1 MSERT
6 FLPERQAR
14 VRSIKTTVRRRVSRQ
29 KYSSALNHQCTA
41 VVYSNI
47 VCTIACLKKYL
58 RPFNPPFLRYPVSL
72 KTSTERQKR
81 KPSLAPPGS
90 FYSECSGD
98 AEKRDEAG
106 NDWQPL

>member
-41 VVYSNI
+41 VVYSNSMYS
-47 VCTIACLKKYL
+47 VSKKNYLWPSNPLK
-58 RPFNPPFLRYPVSL
+58 
-72 KTSTERQKR
+72 
-81 KPSLAPPGS
+81 
-90 FYSECSGD
+90 
-98 AEKRDEAG
+98 
-106 NDWQPL
+106 